1 MKRLIL
7 AALAAL
13 TGLTFASGVASATG
27 SGDQDAVSYAAE
39 MNAAATSASDY
50 VTATQARNNAV
61 LVCRMRSGEFSGEK
75 HPKPFT
81 EGELIAQ
88 FGGDHW
94 ATVMLTRGEYHFCPE
109 YSS

>member
-50 VTATQARNNAV
+50 VTATSSAPWSEGGNWLHQP
-61 LVCRMRSGEFSGEK
+61 K
-75 HPKPFT
+75 HIT
-81 EGELIAQ
+81 A
-88 FGGDHW
+88 DHW
-94 ATVMLTRGEYHFCPE
+94 SYLRLWADCGHGCRSDNC
-109 YSS
+109 

>member
-61 LVCRMRSGEFSGEK
+61 LVCGMRSGEFSGEK

-88 FGGDHW
+88 FG
-94 ATVMLTRGEYHFCPE
+94 ATTGPP
-109 YSS
+109 SW